1 MHLTL
6 SYSTYFTY
14 RKAQGSAVIN
24 FYIFFSISSTN
35 ILINDKKEA
44 IAFYI
49 ITQKRRTKPFLL
61 FIDSYVNSFKI
72 THFNSEI
79 VPQKAVAKL
88 QSEF

>member
-1 MHLTL
+1 M
-6 SYSTYFTY
+6 
-14 RKAQGSAVIN
+14 I
-24 FYIFFSISSTN
+24 
-35 ILINDKKEA
+35 KKEA
-44 IAFYI
+44 IAFCI

-61 FIDSYVNSFKI
+61 FIDSYVNSFNI